1 MTDIRIQLEQIVN
14 GTRRRISSLND
25 LRRWVRANN
34 FNIVCDNLTYLIIDV
49 AVRDS
54 NVWLDNLPFG
64 MSCDRFAS
72 QALLDDLE
80 LRCV

>member
-49 AVRDS
+49 AGRDS

-64 MSCDRFAS
+64 RSCDRFAA

-80 LRCV
+80 LRGV